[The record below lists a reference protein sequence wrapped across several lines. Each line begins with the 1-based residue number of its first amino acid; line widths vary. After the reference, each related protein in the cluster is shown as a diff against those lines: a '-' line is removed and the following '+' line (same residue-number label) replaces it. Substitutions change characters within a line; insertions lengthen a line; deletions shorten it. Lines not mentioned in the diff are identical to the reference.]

1 MKKCVLCRCQS
12 KWTTFADFSQATPH
26 HRRALTQNELAEAPP
41 HHPLDLGKIKTEA
54 IQRKKIWSI
63 PAGSGPVR
71 YSRHEYKFS
80 YSPPSSIP
88 SPLSI
93 SLLLLQRVQ
102 RVNAINLAEGMKAIR
117 SLQEKLWLAAYAAA
131 VRICEQQLSVRD
143 GNSLFPDAGASNA
156 VLRCAQRV
164 QRANAVNLN

>member
-1 MKKCVLCRCQS
+1 MVGIVHGRGEGHGKN
-12 KWTTFADFSQATPH
+12 ATCTI
-26 HRRALTQNELAEAPP
+26 RE
-41 HHPLDLGKIKTEA
+41 KIF
-54 IQRKKIWSI
+54 WSI

-71 YSRHEYKFS
+71 YSRHEYTFS